1 MKSISDEQLP
11 LISHLI
17 ELAKLDVE
25 ISSIQLEPMDDGGM
39 GSQKFSS
46 ASIDSKYAGHAAEVA
61 FMDADGIEVSATLDV
76 DQFGNLF
83 ELDMFKADF
92 SKLEKWPDTHEL
104 NKDN

>member
-1 MKSISDEQLP
+1 MKSISREQLP

-17 ELAKLDVE
+17 TLAKLDVD
-25 ISSIQLEPMDDGGM
+25 ISSLQIEAMDDGGM

-46 ASIDSKYAGHAAEVA
+46 ASADSLYAGHAAEVT
-61 FMDADGIEVSATLDV
+61 FLDTDGIEVSATLDV

-83 ELDMFKADF
+83 ELDLFKGNF
-92 SKLEKWPDTHEL
+92 SKLEKWPDKNEL